1 MPFSAASFFASGL
14 APTLPP
20 VAGIGVGIETGVGI
34 GAATETNVVNV
45 PIMLIYN
52 IFQFSVAIG
61 IICLFKSPE
70 VTVSCLG
77 PAYDRAP
84 MGFKLFALLRGE

>member
-14 APTLPP
+14 APTFPP

-34 GAATETNVVNV
+34 GAATETNAVSVL
-45 PIMLIYN
+45 IMLIYN

-61 IICLFKSPE
+61 II
-70 VTVSCLG
+70 
-77 PAYDRAP
+77 
-84 MGFKLFALLRGE
+84 